1 MENAKRYILGVIM
14 LLALIQGCYEDEGNY
29 DYSPLPS
36 IQING
41 MNTIYHPRRLLDSLI
56 IPITVETE
64 YASSDLKYTWFIFN
78 SGKVDYISAV
88 GGRYDWPGKRFELFG
103 FGRTWKLHIDG
114 ESGKYG

>member
-56 IPITVETE
+56 IPI
-64 YASSDLKYTWFIFN
+64 SR
-78 SGKVDYISAV
+78 

>member
-64 YASSDLKYTWFIFN
+64 YTR
-78 SGKVDYISAV
+78 G
-88 GGRYDWPGKRFELFG
+88 LFLTAE
-103 FGRTWKLHIDG
+103 RWITYQPWR
-114 ESGKYG
+114 

>member
-1 MENAKRYILGVIM
+1 MKTR
-14 LLALIQGCYEDEGNY
+14 GNY

-88 GGRYDWPGKRFELFG
+88 EVDTIGREKDLSYSSPFIETKISLAISSESELKSKSEFP
-103 FGRTWKLHIDG
+103 
-114 ESGKYG
+114 SGVSFKI

>member
-41 MNTIYHPRRLLDSLI
+41 MNTIYHP
-56 IPITVETE
+56 
-64 YASSDLKYTWFIFN
+64 
-78 SGKVDYISAV
+78 
-88 GGRYDWPGKRFELFG
+88 GGYWIR
-103 FGRTWKLHIDG
+103 
-114 ESGKYG
+114 

>member
-41 MNTIYHPRRLLDSLI
+41 MNTIYQAI
-56 IPITVETE
+56 IGFVDHSYHGGNRIC
-64 YASSDLKYTWFIFN
+64 IF
-78 SGKVDYISAV
+78 
-88 GGRYDWPGKRFELFG
+88 RFEIHVVYF
-103 FGRTWKLHIDG
+103 
-114 ESGKYG
+114 

>member
-78 SGKVDYISAV
+78 SRKVD
-88 GGRYDWPGKRFELFG
+88 
-103 FGRTWKLHIDG
+103 
-114 ESGKYG
+114 